1 MNEKENRALEE
12 RISELEREL
21 AEQKRAAEMLYRE
34 KEKFNRFL
42 DQLPQPVYEI
52 NAEGWLTYANR
63 KAFDLYEYTF
73 EDFERGI
80 NAFDLVVP
88 EDRPRVIENTRLR
101 AEGNIV
107 GGTEYTTVKK
117 NGEHVPVLIYSVPII
132 TEKGTPV
139 IRGLIIDITDRK
151 KAEEA
156 LRESEERYREI
167 FDLIPISIWE
177 YDFSETLRIL
187 DGLQD
192 LRVEDIEN
200 YFEQNPNIFHKLV
213 TSIRLIDVNNET
225 VAMYG
230 ARTKEEIFSEY
241 GKHQLPE
248 TLKVY
253 LDVASA
259 YLAGKRYIKTET
271 VNETLDGRRINVVL
285 QVTFT
290 KEMKE
295 SGRALVTALNVTEQ
309 KKAERALRESE
320 RKFRSIVE
328 QSTDGIT
335 VVDEEGFVIEWNR
348 GNEQITGIKRAKA
361 VGATLWDL
369 TGTPTCLLNTL
380 GTPEKQKTPD
390 NRVYFYPARAS
401 TCGDPYEKTLKD
413 ILRTGDI
420 PPDMKFMEVTLCRA
434 DGDRGVP
441 NQLGRP
447 AGAPL
452 QHVGVPYRVIQQV
465 VSPVKTDRG
474 YMLIITTRDVT
485 ELKQM
490 EEERLKTGKLESVG
504 LLAGGIAHDFNNILV
519 SILGNISLAKSSLDA
534 ANPVSELLVKAEK
547 AGERARDLTHQLL
560 TFSKGGTPVK
570 ETLSVEE
577 IIRESAEFSLRGSN
591 VRCEF
596 SFPHNLSPVEVDRSQ
611 IIQVMNNLILNAD
624 QAMPEGGVIRI
635 RAENVKVTCAD
646 GLPLPE
652 REYIRVTVCDQGV
665 GISPENLPK
674 IFDPYFTT
682 KAEGSGLGLTTTY
695 SIVRNHDGY
704 IYTESE
710 EGVGTVFTIF
720 LPTAGEHPNSG
731 QSDVASVPDTHGRIL
746 VMDDEK
752 GVREVAAE
760 MLIHLG
766 HEVEVV
772 PDGIEAVRR
781 YREACES
788 GRPFNAVI
796 MDLTIPGGM
805 GGKATV
811 QELLAFDPRCR
822 VIVSSGYSRDSILSD
837 YVKYGFTGVIA
848 KPYRIEELREVVN
861 RVLAGA

>member
-1 MNEKENRALEE
+1 MNEKEHRALEE

-34 KEKFNRFL
+34 KEKFIRFL
-42 DQLPQPVYEI
+42 DQLPQPVYEV
-52 NAEGWLTYANR
+52 NSEGWLTYANR
-63 KAFDLYEYTF
+63 KAFELFGHTW
-73 EDFERGI
+73 EDVEKGL
-80 NAFDLVVP
+80 NAYDVIVP
-88 EDRPRVIENTRLR
+88 EDRQRLIENARLR
-101 AEGNIV
+101 FEGKI
-107 GGTEYTTVKK
+107 GAGTEYTAMKMT
-117 NGEHVPVLIYSVPII
+117 GERFPVLIYSVPII

-225 VAMYG
+225 VATYG
-230 ARTKEEIFSEY
+230 ARTKEKIFSEY

-259 YLAGKRYIKTET
+259 YLAGKRYVKTET

-348 GNEQITGIKRAKA
+348 GNEQITGIQRAKA

-369 TGTPTCLLNTL
+369 TGTPTFTQQTA

-390 NRVYFYPARAS
+390 TGSPMCGITHIGVPYRVY
-401 TCGDPYEKTLKD
+401 YEKTLED

-420 PPDMKFMEVTLCRA
+420 PPDMKFMEVGARCNVPVPLSRA
-434 DGDRGVP
+434 DGD
-441 NQLGRP
+441 
-447 AGAPL
+447 
-452 QHVGVPYRVIQQV
+452 HCVIQQV

-485 ELKQM
+485 GLKQM
-490 EEERLKTGKLESVG
+490 EEERLKTGIVG
-504 LLAGGIAHDFNNILV
+504 ARCYVPLLLAGGIAHDFNNILV
-519 SILGNISLAKSSLDA
+519 SILGNIVRARCYVPLPLDA
-534 ANPVSELLVKAEK
+534 ANPVSELLEKAEK
-547 AGERARDLTHQLL
+547 AGFCRGTLQRAP
-560 TFSKGGTPVK
+560 TPHFFK
-570 ETLSVEE
+570 
-577 IIRESAEFSLRGSN
+577 RW
-591 VRCEF
+591 
-596 SFPHNLSPVEVDRSQ
+596 
-611 IIQVMNNLILNAD
+611 
-624 QAMPEGGVIRI
+624 
-635 RAENVKVTCAD
+635 
-646 GLPLPE
+646 
-652 REYIRVTVCDQGV
+652 
-665 GISPENLPK
+665 
-674 IFDPYFTT
+674 
-682 KAEGSGLGLTTTY
+682 
-695 SIVRNHDGY
+695 
-704 IYTESE
+704 
-710 EGVGTVFTIF
+710 
-720 LPTAGEHPNSG
+720 NSG
-731 QSDVASVPDTHGRIL
+731 QGNVIGRGDHPGICGILAQGLQCPVRIL
-746 VMDDEK
+746 L
-752 GVREVAAE
+752 RAQS
-760 MLIHLG
+760 L
-766 HEVEVV
+766 
-772 PDGIEAVRR
+772 
-781 YREACES
+781 ACGS
-788 GRPFNAVI
+788 GPQSNH
-796 MDLTIPGGM
+796 TSNQNCP
-805 GGKATV
+805 
-811 QELLAFDPRCR
+811 
-822 VIVSSGYSRDSILSD
+822 
-837 YVKYGFTGVIA
+837 VKIC
-848 KPYRIEELREVVN
+848 
-861 RVLAGA
+861 